1 MSDVLKP
8 HPADRTS
15 PFPLRPGRRCL
26 AALGMVAAMAALLLV
41 MGRDP
46 TCPCGV
52 VRLWQSGLDPLENS
66 QQFADWYSLLHVV
79 FGMALAAFVA
89 WMRPRWSLGALLLC
103 VILGH
108 SIWEVAENTPVIIGL
123 FSGSVNAPHYEGDS
137 ILNSLG
143 DTVFALAGALLA
155 RRAPLWTSVLVVLA
169 VEIAV
174 TFAID
179 DGFVIGTLR
188 LVGVNV

>member
-79 FGMALAAFVA
+79 FGMALAAFAMAAALIYVQRALQPFLAGPLRWAALAALVGGGGLAYLVA
-89 WMRPRWSLGALLLC
+89 AQLLGAFDVRELRGM
-103 VILGH
+103 V
-108 SIWEVAENTPVIIGL
+108 
-123 FSGSVNAPHYEGDS
+123 
-137 ILNSLG
+137 
-143 DTVFALAGALLA
+143 
-155 RRAPLWTSVLVVLA
+155 RR
-169 VEIAV
+169 
-174 TFAID
+174 
-179 DGFVIGTLR
+179 R
-188 LVGVNV
+188 R